1 MRKQAEDGKSRNHTN
16 VRFST
21 RRTLTLNAR
30 KLKDPDCYDRIREA
44 LEGNPRSRLRELWLL
59 EVPDAFRGS
68 EDGRTEPEPLGRALN
83 DLKEFCRLQ
92 SVKVNITDGPYSAI
106 YN

>member
-1 MRKQAEDGKSRNHTN
+1 MHYL
-16 VRFST
+16 

-30 KLKDPDCYDRIREA
+30 KLRDPDCYDRIREA
-44 LEGNPRSRLRELWLL
+44 LRDNPRSRLRELWLL
-59 EVPDAFRGS
+59 DVPDAFRGS
-68 EDGRTEPEPLGRALN
+68 EDGKTKGPDPLGRALN
-83 DLKEFCRLQ
+83 DLKEFCRLE